1 MTRIAPLPREAIADP
16 ELQALI
22 AEGEALG
29 VPDDLFPRIIARRAG
44 PSGAIAARPADEPR
58 AGQCRSQ
65 AKGDYTHTFSPF
77 CERQVF
83 R

>member
-29 VPDDLFPRIIARRAG
+29 VPDDLFARIIAR
-44 PSGAIAARPADEPR
+44 ARTK
-58 AGQCRSQ
+58 QCHCC
-65 AKGDYTHTFSPF
+65 AP
-77 CERQVF
+77 C
-83 R
+83 